1 MIFKAFETTDLVAGR
16 TQPVSTGIWSDGNT
30 SWSQFFTSSLQ
41 ATPSASAYEPLNGLY
56 YLNVYDTGS
65 TQPDADVYFSVT
77 FGHYAGSGSSTFD
90 TNTSNGSLLYPTKAI
105 YNQYRNLLL
114 TPGDT
119 KFSFATSSIAGN
131 QTSIDSDDIYVV
143 NFRSTKFKDRLDPGQ
158 FEMTLSGSKGTIT
171 IIDDSRDNPNTTTE
185 TGGKR
190 YNLIQG
196 TIESGSLATR
206 YYEAIGSMYPDLGIV
221 VLNPRS
227 IQQLVG
233 AVDGYRTGPT
243 GSASDNPPDLSYL
256 NNQWSGGY
264 AKMSSLLFT
273 SIRLGSNL
281 YPMQARVT
289 EYVPARHFFVRVKN
303 QEFNYSNNPTFV
315 INDTDNPA
323 SSQDIGKLRFADFST
338 DPKVYVTTV
347 GLYNESNDLVAV
359 AKLSQ
364 PVLKDFANEC
374 LIRIRLDF

>member
-16 TQPVSTGIWSDGNT
+16 TQPVSTGIWSDGQTN
-30 SWSQFFTSSLQ
+30 WSNFYTSSRQTQL
-41 ATPSASAYEPLNGLY
+41 TASAYEPLNGLY
-56 YLNVYDTGS
+56 YVNVYDS
-65 TQPDADVYFSVT
+65 PPSASDSDIYFSMT
-77 FGHYAGSGSSTFD
+77 YGHYAGSGSSTFD
-90 TNTSNGSLLYPTKAI
+90 SNTSIGSLLYPTKAI

-114 TPGDT
+114 SPGDV
-119 KFSFATSSIAGN
+119 KFSFLSGSSVATAV
-131 QTSIDSDDIYVV
+131 DSDDIYVI

-158 FEMTLSGSKGTIT
+158 FELSLAGDSSTIT

-196 TIESGSLATR
+196 TVASGSLITR
-206 YYEAIGSMYPDLGIV
+206 NYEGIGSMYPDLGIV
-221 VLNPRS
+221 ILNPTA
-227 IQQLVG
+227 IQSLIGTVSSLY
-233 AVDGYRTGPT
+233 VGPT
-243 GSASDNPPDLSYL
+243 GVGGDAYLTQWGSNFAQLALLLFKSLQSASVS
-256 NNQWSGGY
+256 
-264 AKMSSLLFT
+264 K
-273 SIRLGSNL
+273 
-281 YPMQARVT
+281 PMKARVT

-303 QEFNYSNNPTFV
+303 QDFNYSNNPTFV
-315 INDTDNPA
+315 ITDSDNPA

-338 DPKVYVTTV
+338 DPKVYITTV

-364 PVLKDFANEC
+364 PVLKDFTNEC

>member
-16 TQPVSTGIWSDGNT
+16 TQPVSTGIWSDGQTN
-30 SWSQFFTSSLQ
+30 WSAFYTSSRQTQL
-41 ATPSASAYEPLNGLY
+41 SASAYEPLNGLY
-56 YLNVYDTGS
+56 YTNVYDGPPS
-65 TQPDADVYFSVT
+65 ASDSDVYFSMT
-77 FGHYAGSGSSTFD
+77 YGHYAGSGSSTFD
-90 TNTSNGSLLYPTKAI
+90 SNASIGSLLYPTKAV

-114 TPGDT
+114 SPGDV
-119 KFSFATSSIAGN
+119 KFSFLYTNTGSTSTTTAY
-131 QTSIDSDDIYVV
+131 DSDDIYVI

-158 FEMTLSGSKGTIT
+158 FEMSLVGSSTTIS
-171 IIDDSRDNPNTTTE
+171 IIDDSRDNPNTTAE

-196 TIESGSLATR
+196 TVASGSVLTR
-206 YYEAIGSMYPDLGIV
+206 NYEGIGCMYPDLGIV
-221 VLNPRS
+221 VLNPKALQS
-227 IQQLVG
+227 LIGTVSGLNIG
-233 AVDGYRTGPT
+233 PISDG
-243 GSASDNPPDLSYL
+243 DLSYL
-256 NNQWSGGY
+256 SQWGSDY
-264 AKMSSLLFT
+264 AQLTSLLFKSLQSAST
-273 SIRLGSNL
+273 SR
-281 YPMQARVT
+281 PMKARVT

-303 QEFNYSNNPTFV
+303 QDFNYSNNPTFV
-315 INDTDNPA
+315 ITDSDNPA

-364 PVLKDFANEC
+364 PVLKDFTNEC